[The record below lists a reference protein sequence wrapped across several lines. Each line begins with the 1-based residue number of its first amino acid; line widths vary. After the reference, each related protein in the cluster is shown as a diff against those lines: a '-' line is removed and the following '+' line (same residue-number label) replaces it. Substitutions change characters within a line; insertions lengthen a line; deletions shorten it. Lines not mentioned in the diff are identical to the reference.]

1 MPLLE
6 IRNLTRRFDALI
18 AVDNVSFTVDAGE
31 FFSLLG
37 TSGCGKTSLLRLIAG
52 FDTPD
57 SGDILLDGK
66 SLLGVVP
73 EERPIHTVFQSYA
86 LSSIRGHQRVATG
99 TGKPPC

>member
-6 IRNLTRRFDALI
+6 IRNLTRRFDDLI

-37 TSGCGKTSLLRLIAG
+37 TSGCGKTS
-52 FDTPD
+52 
-57 SGDILLDGK
+57 
-66 SLLGVVP
+66 
-73 EERPIHTVFQSYA
+73 
-86 LSSIRGHQRVATG
+86 TG